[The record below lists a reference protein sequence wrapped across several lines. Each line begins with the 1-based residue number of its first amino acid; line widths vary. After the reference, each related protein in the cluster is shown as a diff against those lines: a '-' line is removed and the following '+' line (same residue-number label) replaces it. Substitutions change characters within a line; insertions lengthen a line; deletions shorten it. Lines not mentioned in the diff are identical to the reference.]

1 MKPIL
6 KTIFPLLLL
15 ATLLAQDTKTAPVV
29 VPPVIPPGYQ
39 TQFQALIVQQKNL
52 QLQEVDL
59 INKYKKNRDDL
70 TAVNK
75 EGTDLQEKMLKELG
89 LDPKKF
95 TVQGNDKGYVEIQ
108 VVPEEKPVS
117 KP

>member
-1 MKPIL
+1 MKMIL
-6 KTIFPLLLL
+6 KMIFPLLLL
-15 ATLLAQDTKTAPVV
+15 ATLLAQDTKPTT
-29 VPPVIPPGYQ
+29 PVIPPGYQ

-70 TAVNK
+70 AAINK
-75 EGTDLQEKMLKELG
+75 EGTDLQDKVLKELG
-89 LDPKKF
+89 LDPKKYV
-95 TVQGNDKGYVEIQ
+95 VQGNDKGYVEIQ
-108 VVPEEKPVS
+108 AVPEEKTVS